1 MSPLTETREL
11 KETVQ
16 IGTFTFHDT
25 QLTEWDLKDK
35 AFDVIL
41 GQPWFKKHNPVIDWR
56 TCRLTRTWMS
66 MRRLLN
72 HQDGS

>member
-56 TCRLTRTWMS
+56 KHDIVS
-66 MRRLLN
+66 V
-72 HQDGS
+72 DEVVD